1 MRQWAAGVRVA
12 HEGQV
17 IGDNL
22 KFWRVRWSETHPEV
36 SAKRKEEPFSIAK
49 ALEIEAQRKAERMA
63 KGASR

>member
-1 MRQWAAGVRVA
+1 MRQWAAGVHAA
-12 HEGQV
+12 HEGRV

-36 SAKRKEEPFSIAK
+36 AAKPKSEPFSIAK

-63 KGASR
+63 KGASL